1 MICSRRAVIS
11 GMGLAS
17 LAVLSPALVSCS
29 SGEPDQ
35 LTIPASEV
43 PVGSG
48 VIAGGYVITQ
58 LVEGEFAAFNARC
71 PHADVQ
77 VSSVEG
83 TQIHCKPH
91 DAWFDAETGE
101 PISGPTDK
109 PMTAVPVVR
118 NGDELV
124 VGVAS

>member
-29 SGEPDQ
+29 SGDLDQ

-43 PVGSG
+43 PVGTG

-58 LVEGEFAAFNARC
+58 LVEGEFQAFNARC

-77 VSSVEG
+77 VTSVEG
-83 TQIHCKPH
+83 ARIHCKPH
-91 DAWFDAETGE
+91 DAWFDAATGD
-101 PISGPTDK
+101 PISGPTQDS
-109 PMTAVPVVR
+109 MTTVPVVHD
-118 NGDELV
+118 GDQLI